1 MEQVT
6 NKSVYSFNYVVIKTN
21 FLKVV
26 RQGVQVGTDA
36 LPCNSSIVI
45 TIIFKECQY
54 IKVEICILNS
64 LKSEL
69 ENQDIGKWR
78 MQMQSHVGAG
88 KDSTNQHDFTRHE
101 SLNIIS
107 HCKSDT

>member
-6 NKSVYSFNYVVIKTN
+6 NKSVYSFNYVDVKTN

-26 RQGVQVGTDA
+26 RQGVQVGTDT

-64 LKSEL
+64 LNIGEPRHRKV
-69 ENQDIGKWR
+69 EN
-78 MQMQSHVGAG
+78 A
-88 KDSTNQHDFTRHE
+88 NAE
-101 SLNIIS
+101 SCGS
-107 HCKSDT
+107 W